1 MMAEAERRAEQHLPG
16 KQTRVGA
23 RASSGAWRRSGVA
36 RGRACGASGRSR
48 ARGRAR
54 GAAGGGM
61 RGCAGER
68 RARERSSSARSV
80 RASCGR
86 RKQQRHE
93 RRGTAGRRRLKLGI
107 LAGEGAGTAEWGAR
121 KETTLEAELA
131 RHTGPTMGHI
141 DTSEREVTLIR
152 RTYSRPAGIPHSSRS
167 RHSSAA
173 QHKSIPRNVIEV

>member
-1 MMAEAERRAEQHLPG
+1 
-16 KQTRVGA
+16 
-23 RASSGAWRRSGVA
+23 
-36 RGRACGASGRSR
+36 
-48 ARGRAR
+48 
-54 GAAGGGM
+54 M

-141 DTSEREVTLIR
+141 DTSEREAAYKMRGSVRSLVETAARQIKPVNGRLMTVSTPQKHEKEVISSESVPAKDENMEPLVAF
-152 RTYSRPAGIPHSSRS
+152 SRPPPMPPVIGPLIALSLFQTSSS
-167 RHSSAA
+167 DEDN
-173 QHKSIPRNVIEV
+173 K